1 MSLSRFGQTLKDVA
15 SVASN
20 KLQDAIGDESLSTI
34 GKKVGN
40 TVLQGSI
47 TLAKGAFSAIEARNA
62 EIVSLQADYAGRDSE
77 ELKSIVRSNGFLS
90 SSSIEKAVALR
101 ILDERGDASE
111 FRPLKGD

>member
-1 MSLSRFGQTLKDVA
+1 KFHNAEWRNFLGFPLTPP
-15 SVASN
+15 
-20 KLQDAIGDESLSTI
+20 
-34 GKKVGN
+34 
-40 TVLQGSI
+40 
-47 TLAKGAFSAIEARNA
+47 IEARNA
-62 EIVSLQADYAGRDSE
+62 EIVSLRADYAGRDSE